1 MLIPITRGA
10 PGPDTATVIVTV
22 CSGIDNTVE
31 SQIAIFPNPFTD
43 ALVINI
49 QGNYGKGYALL
60 MDATGRQI
68 SRTEFEAG
76 AMSVVLNTGA
86 IANGAYLL
94 NIMVDGKS
102 VAVRKVFRME

>member
-1 MLIPITRGA
+1 
-10 PGPDTATVIVTV
+10 
-22 CSGIDNTVE
+22 
-31 SQIAIFPNPFTD
+31 
-43 ALVINI
+43 
-49 QGNYGKGYALL
+49 
-60 MDATGRQI
+60 MDDTGRQI